1 MKARSLTILLLSLLV
16 LLNALCAFSV
26 PYREEE
32 GEEGREW
39 RRGERGGRAP
49 VPYHE
54 EEEEEGREWR
64 RGERG
69 GRAPVPYREEEG
81 EEEREWRRGERGGG
95 AGRGEEEREWRRRER
110 GGGEEEDF
118 FLLHDS
124 KRLFRTEAGEMK
136 VVRSFGGR
144 IVERPM
150 HIGFI
155 TMDPQTL
162 FVPQYLD
169 SNLVLFVRRGEA
181 KIGAIYED
189 ELVERRLKIGDIYR
203 VPAGS
208 AFYLVNIG
216 EGQRLHLIASIDTS
230 ASLGLSTFQSFFIGG
245 GSYPASVL
253 TGFEPETLATAFN
266 VSVDEVTDL
275 LTGQQEGPIMYIND
289 DTRQRPSLW
298 SNFLQL
304 KEQDRLQHL
313 KRMLEFH
320 GESKDEENDEE
331 EEEEEEAW
339 SWRKFLSSIFPRDD
353 RRRDERRREGRR
365 DDRRWRTGK
374 GPDSYN
380 LYERRPDFRNDY
392 GSSVA
397 LDESD
402 YEPLRHSGIGVY
414 LVNLTAG
421 SMMAPHVN
429 PRATEYGIVIRGSG
443 TIQIGYPNG
452 SSAVNAKVQE
462 GDVFMVPRYFPFCQ
476 ISSRSGPLE
485 FFGFTTSARRNR
497 PQFLVGRN
505 SVLQK
510 LLGPELAAAFG
521 VSNETTVRGLVDAQR
536 EAVILP
542 SASAAPPYVTA
553 KRSWVS
559 TRHRGVDGDTGA
571 FFRSFRVGFSFLLL
585 SVCLFS
591 FFFWVHFGHYFR
603 GLVEIKSPSVSF
615 PLILIKNCLCR
626 INLASAALESSAM
639 RRNQSSVLVVTWLLL
654 FGIVS
659 RTAKAEVITLT
670 ADTFSDKIKEKDT
683 AWFVKFCVPWCKHC
697 KNLGSL
703 WEDLGKEIE
712 GEDEIE
718 IGEVDCA
725 TNKQVCSKVDIH
737 SYPTFKVFYDGEE
750 VAKYQGP
757 RNIESLKTFVLEE
770 AEKAAAKA
778 QLDDEKEL

>member
-1 MKARSLTILLLSLLV
+1 MKARSLTLLLLSFLL

-32 GEEGREW
+32 GEE
-39 RRGERGGRAP
+39 
-49 VPYHE
+49 
-54 EEEEEGREWR
+54 
-64 RGERG
+64 
-69 GRAPVPYREEEG
+69 
-81 EEEREWRRGERGGG
+81 EREWKRGERGGG
-95 AGRGEEEREWRRRER
+95 ARRGEEEREWRRRER
-110 GGGEEEDF
+110 GGGGGEEEDF

-124 KRLFRTEAGEMK
+124 KHVFRTEAGEMK

-230 ASLGLSTFQSFFIGG
+230 TSLGLRTFQSFFIGG
-245 GSYPASVL
+245 GIYPTSVL

-275 LTGQQEGPIMYIND
+275 LTRQQEGPIMYIND
-289 DTRQRPSLW
+289 DTRQPPSLW
-298 SNFLQL
+298 SKFLQL

-313 KRMLEFH
+313 KRMVEFH
-320 GESKDEENDEE
+320 GESKDEENEE
-331 EEEEEEAW
+331 EGGGEEKAW

-353 RRRDERRREGRR
+353 RRDDPRREGRR

-380 LYERRPDFRNDY
+380 LYDRHPDFRNDY
-392 GSSVA
+392 GWSVA

-429 PRATEYGIVIRGSG
+429 PSATEYGIVIRGSG

-452 SSAVNAKVQE
+452 SSAVNAKVKE

-476 ISSRSGPLE
+476 ISSRSGPME

-510 LLGPELAAAFG
+510 MLGPELAAAFG
-521 VSNETTVRGLVDAQR
+521 MSNETTIRELLDAQR
-536 EAVILP
+536 ETVILP
-542 SASAAPPYVTA
+542 SASAAPPYIAAKKQQQEEERVEDERIEKVT
-553 KRSWVS
+553 
-559 TRHRGVDGDTGA
+559 
-571 FFRSFRVGFSFLLL
+571 
-585 SVCLFS
+585 
-591 FFFWVHFGHYFR
+591 
-603 GLVEIKSPSVSF
+603 
-615 PLILIKNCLCR
+615 
-626 INLASAALESSAM
+626 
-639 RRNQSSVLVVTWLLL
+639 
-654 FGIVS
+654 
-659 RTAKAEVITLT
+659 
-670 ADTFSDKIKEKDT
+670 
-683 AWFVKFCVPWCKHC
+683 
-697 KNLGSL
+697 
-703 WEDLGKEIE
+703 EDLR
-712 GEDEIE
+712 
-718 IGEVDCA
+718 
-725 TNKQVCSKVDIH
+725 Q
-737 SYPTFKVFYDGEE
+737 
-750 VAKYQGP
+750 
-757 RNIESLKTFVLEE
+757 
-770 AEKAAAKA
+770 
-778 QLDDEKEL
+778 